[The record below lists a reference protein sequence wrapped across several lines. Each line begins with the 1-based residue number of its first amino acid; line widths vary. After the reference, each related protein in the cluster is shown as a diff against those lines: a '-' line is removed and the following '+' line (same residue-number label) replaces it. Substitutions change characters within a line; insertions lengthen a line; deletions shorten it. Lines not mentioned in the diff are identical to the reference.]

1 MGKMYF
7 PGEKPE
13 VIDEMMD
20 KESWIQSRTDNP
32 DRLGRDIWEK
42 KYDYLKARDEGTE
55 LPKEEI
61 PLEIQKKMVGE
72 YLAKNGLSCD
82 LNNDAQWSI
91 ALSFFQ
97 MNGKGQ
103 YQYPTEELQKT
114 LDMFDSKDKKKAST
128 LRDTLKKCQQNN
140 VQAVQAAR
148 NKAKAGRG

>member
-32 DRLGRDIWEK
+32 DRLGRDVWEK

-72 YLAKNGLSCD
+72 YLAK
-82 LNNDAQWSI
+82 
-91 ALSFFQ
+91 
-97 MNGKGQ
+97 
-103 YQYPTEELQKT
+103 Y
-114 LDMFDSKDKKKAST
+114 
-128 LRDTLKKCQQNN
+128 
-140 VQAVQAAR
+140 AVLAVVSNCCPPDR
-148 NKAKAGRG
+148 GRLLTRYSPVRH